1 MTDALK
7 IYVDLDAPPDALELL
22 RRGTAGHQLLF
33 SSAPVSVLAAAARDP
48 LLAEAQV
55 AFGQPSPDAVADSPT
70 LKWVHISSSGIT
82 RYDNP
87 AFRAR
92 MAEKGIAVT
101 NSAGVYNEACAAQA
115 IGFMLAEAR
124 QLPAALSTRTPNA
137 TPEWNALRAACGT
150 LRGERL
156 LILGYGAIGT
166 RLAELLAPFG
176 MQLAA
181 YRRHAR
187 GNETIPVV
195 TQADLPRALGE
206 ADHVMNILPE
216 SVETRRFF
224 DRSRFAAMKRGSV
237 FYNIG
242 RGATVDQEAL
252 RDALCSRHLRSAWL
266 DVTDPE
272 PLPDHHPLWAE
283 PNCHI
288 TPHIAGGHAGEA
300 KTLVRHFLRNLE
312 HFTGGQPLLDRVM

>member
-1 MTDALK
+1 
-7 IYVDLDAPPDALELL
+7 
-22 RRGTAGHQLLF
+22 LLF

-55 AFGQPSPDAVADSPT
+55 AFGQPNPEAVAESPT

-101 NSAGVYNEACAAQA
+101 NSAGVYNEACAAHA
-115 IGFMLAEAR
+115 LGFLLAEAR
-124 QLPAALSTRTPNA
+124 QLSVALNTRTPNA

-156 LILGYGAIGT
+156 LILGYGAIGA
-166 RLAELLAPFG
+166 RLAELLRPFG
-176 MQLAA
+176 MRILA
-181 YRRHAR
+181 YRRRAR
-187 GNETIPVV
+187 GDETVPVV
-195 TQADLPRALGE
+195 TADDLPRALGE
-206 ADHVMNILPE
+206 ADHVMKILPE

-224 DRSRFAAMKRGSV
+224 DRARFVSMKRGAV

-242 RGATVDQEAL
+242 RGATVDQGAL
-252 RDALCSRHLRSAWL
+252 RDALFSHHLRAAWL

-272 PLPDHHPLWAE
+272 PLPDDHPLWSE

-288 TPHIAGGHAGEA
+288 TPHIAGGHLEEA
-300 KTLVRHFLRNLE
+300 KTLVRHFLHNLE
-312 HFTGGQPLLDRVM
+312 RFCSSQPLSDRVM